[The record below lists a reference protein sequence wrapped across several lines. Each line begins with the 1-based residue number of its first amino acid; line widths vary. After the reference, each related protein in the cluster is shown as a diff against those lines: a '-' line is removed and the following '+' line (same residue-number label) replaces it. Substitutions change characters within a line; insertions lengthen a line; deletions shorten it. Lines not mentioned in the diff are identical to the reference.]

1 MKSCEWVVT
10 RVRVRELF
18 GRLRGMPPSFFVLV
32 AAVVTSVAVVSSAGA
47 SAASERASLRDEIAA
62 GYGRLQELS
71 SELARVD
78 ESRPAAEDETR
89 MRVALYSARSAGEA
103 VATLQTEYMNIA
115 ATESTTPG
123 QSDGYFARMRANAS
137 ALGAY
142 LSDDA
147 QGGKTPWFGYEGFS
161 WRFETTYEFATTEVD
176 CLWICEDAEGRVGAF
191 ATATYHVEGNVFDDV
206 STYVTQYGA
215 EVSALPADNYSKFTQ
230 GADADETSANLDA
243 RVTYGLDE
251 DGNVVDENGDAYAG
265 PRPSREM
272 TDEEYA
278 AWAERYD
285 SAFEAA
291 RAYREYVQASGG
303 GDE

>member
-1 MKSCEWVVT
+1 M
-10 RVRVRELF
+10 RVRELF
-18 GRLRGMPPSFFVLV
+18 GRLRSMPPSFFVMV
-32 AAVVTSVAVVSSAGA
+32 AAAVAATAVVLSAGT
-47 SAASERASLRDEIAA
+47 SAASERTSLRDEIAA

-78 ESRPAAEDETR
+78 EARPVADDETR

-123 QSDGYFARMRANAS
+123 ESDGYFRRMRENAA
-137 ALGAY
+137 ALSAY
-142 LSDDA
+142 LSDGA
-147 QGGKTPWFGYEGFS
+147 QVGKTPWFGYEGFS
-161 WRFETTYEFATTEVD
+161 WRFETTYEFATTEVE
-176 CLWICEDAEGRVGAF
+176 CLWVCEDAEGRVGAF
-191 ATATYHVEGNVFDDV
+191 ATAVYHVDENVFDDV
-206 STYVTQYGA
+206 ETYVTQYGA
-215 EVSALPADNYSKFTQ
+215 EVSALPADEYSKFTQ
-230 GADADETSANLDA
+230 GAGADETGANLGA
-243 RVTYGLDE
+243 RVTYGLDA
-251 DGNVVDENGDAYAG
+251 DGNVVDEDGNAYAG

-278 AWAERYD
+278 AWAARYD

-291 RAYREYVQASGG
+291 RVYREYVQANGG